1 MIFIDSSVWIGHLR
15 NIETPA
21 VTALRHIE
29 RTQDIL
35 VGDIVLLE
43 VLQGARDDLHAGLIE
58 RHLRQFS
65 VVSMLDP
72 ELAVE
77 AAHNYRLLR
86 SRGITVRKTMDIVI
100 GTYCIRHG
108 HALLQDD
115 RDFQPMARHLG
126 LYLLR

>member
-21 VTALRHIE
+21 VTALRRIE

>member
-1 MIFIDSSVWIGHLR
+1 MIFIDSSVWIAHLR
-15 NIETPA
+15 NADTPA
-21 VTALRHIE
+21 TTALRRIE

-58 RHLRQFS
+58 RQLRQFS

-77 AAHNYRLLR
+77 AARNFRVLR
-86 SRGITVRKTMDIVI
+86 ARGITVRKTIDMVI

-126 LYLLR
+126 LRLL